1 MPHYKMIS
9 LTAPVEGRD
18 EEFNH
23 WYDTVHMP
31 EILAFPGVRSARR
44 YRSRTQIMGQQG
56 WPYLCVY
63 SIDTDD
69 IDGLLGQFAE
79 AGASGRMSRSD
90 ASDRSVGY
98 SVIFEAMGEEVV
110 AAD

>member
-18 EEFNH
+18 AEFND
-23 WYDTVHMP
+23 WYDRVHMP
-31 EILAFPGVRSARR
+31 EILSFPGVQSARR
-44 YRSRTQIMGQQG
+44 YRARTKIMGAQE
-56 WPYLCVY
+56 WPYLAVY

-69 IDGLLGQFAE
+69 IDGLLGEFAA
-79 AGASGRMSRSD
+79 AGASGAMSRSD

-98 SVIFEAMGEEVV
+98 SVIFEEMGEERFT
-110 AAD
+110 AD